1 MNSPSS
7 GTHTIDTNIEG
18 SYCIIMKLG
27 LINGTK
33 ERRRIDHGRRRRARG
48 PMDHPSI
55 HLSVREIDILLGGVK
70 NTEVVNNLS
79 KQQANG
85 RTEWTHKKKK

>member
-1 MNSPSS
+1 MASAA
-7 GTHTIDTNIEG
+7 GE
-18 SYCIIMKLG
+18 L
-27 LINGTK
+27 
-33 ERRRIDHGRRRRARG
+33 EARTRG
-48 PMDHPSI
+48 PSI

-85 RTEWTHKKKK
+85 RNGPTRRRSRRGQAGFALLLIALSHLPNGEIS

>member
-1 MNSPSS
+1 MASAA
-7 GTHTIDTNIEG
+7 GE
-18 SYCIIMKLG
+18 L
-27 LINGTK
+27 
-33 ERRRIDHGRRRRARG
+33 EARTRG
-48 PMDHPSI
+48 PSI